1 MRDFKTYLTDFTALP
16 MASMQALLDLF
27 SPVSLQKGEHL
38 AVEGE
43 FAKKLAFVESGV
55 LRAYY
60 RSPKGEEYN
69 KLFFVNPA
77 IVGAYSSLIT
87 GQQNMI
93 NIQCL
98 TDCCLM
104 QTNFERIL
112 TLYEEHPLIERL
124 NRVIAEDFFVKK
136 ERREMSLVM
145 NDASERYALF
155 QREFP
160 DLENQVAQYH
170 VASYLGITPTQ
181 LSRIRAKKS

>member
-1 MRDFKTYLTDFTALP
+1 MRPFETYLSSFTSLP
-16 MASMQALLDLF
+16 QASMQALLALF
-27 SPVSLQKGEHL
+27 DPVVMNKSDHL
-38 AVEGE
+38 ATEGE
-43 FAKKLAFVESGV
+43 FAKKLAFVKSGV

-60 RSPKGEEYN
+60 RSPKGEEFN
-69 KLFFVNPA
+69 KIFFANPA

-98 TDCCLM
+98 TDCELL
-104 QTNFERIL
+104 QTDFARIL
-112 TLYEEHPLIERL
+112 ALYDAHPTVERL

-145 NDASERYALF
+145 NDASERYAMF
-155 QREFP
+155 QQEFP
-160 DLENQVAQYH
+160 ELENQVAQYH